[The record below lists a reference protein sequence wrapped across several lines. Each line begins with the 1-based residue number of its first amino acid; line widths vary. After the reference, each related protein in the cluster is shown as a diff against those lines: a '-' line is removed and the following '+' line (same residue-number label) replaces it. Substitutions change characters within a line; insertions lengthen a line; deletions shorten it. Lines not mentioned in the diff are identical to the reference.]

1 MVPRRLLI
9 LPVKDVNIDMM
20 YVNYEIDIDASEM
33 RSFE

>member
-9 LPVKDVNIDMM
+9 LPVKDVNIEMM
-20 YVNYEIDIDASEM
+20 YINNEIDIDAYEM